1 MNPMQKIAQHLILNK
16 TDYFADAAKFVE
28 LQELFVVDNMFD
40 KAQLWLNMLIY
51 PIITV
56 ISVLF
61 YGAEASIFSVF
72 EFYKCATLWS
82 QWFEFTELVQRV
94 SKWSKLVR
102 FIGGPFIST
111 NDARYHVF
119 IYADGMQRLENSI
132 FLLPSRDVRADVW

>member
-1 MNPMQKIAQHLILNK
+1 MNPMQKIAHHLILNK
-16 TDYFADAAKFVE
+16 TDYFSDAAKFVE
-28 LQELFVVDNMFD
+28 LQELFVVDSIFD

-51 PIITV
+51 PLLTV

-61 YGAEASIFSVF
+61 YGSEASIFSVF

-82 QWFEFTELVQRV
+82 QWFQFRELVQRV
-94 SKWSKLVR
+94 SKWSKLVH

-132 FLLPSRDVRADVW
+132 FLLPGRDVGANVW